1 MSPAEIVKAFKGKRI
16 LVVGDVMLDQFIWG
30 WVSRISPE
38 APVPVVE
45 IHKETQHLGGAG
57 NVASNIKALGG
68 VPLLIGVIGRD
79 EAGRQLQRQARRLLG
94 SDDLVVDPARLT
106 TVKTRIIAHN
116 QQVCRADRECRD
128 ELSEE
133 TTRSLIDRF
142 RSAARR
148 AEAVIVSDYAKGVVT
163 RPLLEEIQAE
173 TKRRGVIL
181 AIDPKVRNFPL
192 YKGAT
197 VITPNQ
203 QEAELAS
210 GIKIEDEADLRRAG
224 RRLLR
229 MTGSRHLLITRG
241 EQGMTLFEDGRRT
254 IHIRAA
260 AREVFDVTGAG
271 DTVISALTL
280 ALVAG
285 AGIREAA
292 VIANHAAGIVV
303 GKIGTAAATPSEL
316 LASLNSN

>member
-1 MSPAEIVKAFKGKRI
+1 MSLAEIVKAFKGKRV

-68 VPLLIGVIGRD
+68 LPLLIGVIGRD
-79 EAGRQLQRQARRLLG
+79 EAGRQVQHQARQLLG

-128 ELSEE
+128 ELSKEI
-133 TTRSLIDRF
+133 TGSLIDRF
-142 RSAARR
+142 RSAAPR
-148 AEAVIVSDYAKGVVT
+148 AEAVIISDYAKGVVT
-163 RPLLEEIQAE
+163 RPLLEEILAE
-173 TKRRGVIL
+173 TKRRGMIV
-181 AIDPKVRNFPL
+181 AIDPKLRNFPL

-210 GIKIEDEADLRRAG
+210 GIKIEDEEDLRRAG
-224 RRLLR
+224 RKLLR
-229 MTGSRHLLITRG
+229 MTRSRHLLITRG
-241 EQGMTLFEDGRRT
+241 EHGMTLFEDGRRAVQ
-254 IHIRAA
+254 IEAA

-280 ALVAG
+280 ALAAG
-285 AGIREAA
+285 AALREAA
-292 VIANHAAGIVV
+292 MIANHAAGIVV
-303 GKIGTAAATPSEL
+303 GKIGTAAVTPSEL
-316 LASLNSN
+316 LASLNSI